1 MSFSLYQATVPSY
14 LQMLR
19 AVTGLLDK
27 AEAWCAEQQRSPD
40 TLVTKSLAEDM
51 LPFAYQIN
59 SCSWHSLHALNGVRG
74 GLFTPNRAPYP
85 QQFDTL
91 KNVIAEA
98 IAGVEAFTE
107 DEVNSWLGQ
116 AVRFEMGNHRLD
128 FVAED
133 FLMSFSLP
141 QFYFHVTTAYDV
153 LRWLGVPIG
162 KADFMGKMRTL

>member
-19 AVTGLLDK
+19 AATGLLDK
-27 AEAWCAEQQRSPD
+27 AEHWCAEQAQSPD
-40 TLVTKSLAEDM
+40 TLVAKSLAEDM
-51 LPFAYQIN
+51 LPFAYQVD
-59 SCSWHSLHALNGVRG
+59 SCAWHSLHALNGVRK
-74 GLFTPNRAPYP
+74 GLFTPNPAPYP

-91 KNVIAEA
+91 KSVIREA
-98 IAGVEAFTE
+98 IAGVEAFRE
-107 DEVNSWLGQ
+107 EEVNSWSGQ
-116 AVRFEMGNHRLD
+116 AMRFEMGNYRLD

-141 QFYFHVTTAYDV
+141 QFYFHVTTTYDV

-162 KADFMGKMRTL
+162 KADFMGKMRTV